1 MVATTQ
7 SSIVI
12 SANQDK
18 TDSPV
23 TAQPDAGFW
32 RASFNADRTTGIQKY
47 QEPRSSWMAFAI
59 SKGTNDL
66 INGVKRYID
75 TINGDHKEY
84 QESNRG
90 KALLKLDAKGALS
103 KFDRLFDDFGSYV
116 DTSAQLLSQNKNA
129 APYMGSLAKAV
140 ESAGLA
146 RLSKVKS
153 KALELESAL
162 KEVGLRREDLTP
174 EGIAANKE
182 KLTGPALQK
191 IKLIA
196 KEFDTSRSETAKAMK
211 SVVGVIQD
219 TIAEVSRLEGAMS
232 PGVQSWMNSKLEG
245 ASKKY
250 SNVVAHHLTNPQAKE
265 NELVKAKN
273 EFIESYKTAIRA
285 AEELNKSSKGGL
297 EAENKLKSLLDNL
310 KGENHNSQEHQMHV
324 DADSTSKVYVKI
336 SGRLGGAIA
345 SWVEGFTE
353 TEKKLND
360 AALKEGTL
368 EDQAKHGAALAAKM
382 KEVENVLQKIG
393 AVLAKSH
400 NRYDED
406 LKKNIS
412 ALDRVLQLDPKE
424 NPEVAINACGHILQT
439 MESETDNYI
448 INRIN
453 HYKGQEK
460 GMTSAHFEQIA
471 KDLAFTSKAIK
482 LLETHVS
489 REGKVC
495 NWGWEHLAKEAKIRI
510 DQGFASLKKKEDEVV
525 VPAELK
531 KMADEVFAP
540 EKVESTF
547 FLAKQFRGVLNYF
560 KILRGID

>member
-23 TAQPDAGFW
+23 TAQPDAGFSK
-32 RASFNADRTTGIQKY
+32 ASFNAERTTGIQEYQKPRSSLGAFIIDKVKGFINEVKQEHKKY
-47 QEPRSSWMAFAI
+47 QE
-59 SKGTNDL
+59 TNRL
-66 INGVKRYID
+66 
-75 TINGDHKEY
+75 E
-84 QESNRG
+84 
-90 KALLKLDAKGALS
+90 ALGKLDIKSAFS
-103 KFDRLFDDFGSYV
+103 KLDGLISDFCSYV
-116 DTSAQLLSQNKNA
+116 DTRNQLLEENENA
-129 APYMGSLAKAV
+129 RPYMRNLAEAMTNKGAERLAKVKDKASELV
-140 ESAGLA
+140 E
-146 RLSKVKS
+146 
-153 KALELESAL
+153 AL
-162 KEVGLRREDLTP
+162 KEVGLSLEDLTP
-174 EGIAANKE
+174 ERITAHKE

-191 IKLIA
+191 IQLKA
-196 KEFDTSRSETAKAMK
+196 KEFDTARSETAKAMK

-219 TIAEVSRLEGAMS
+219 TIAEVSGLEGAMS
-232 PGVQSWMNSKLEG
+232 PGLQSWVNSKLDG

-273 EFIESYKTAIRA
+273 EFIESYKTAIQA

-297 EAENKLKSLLDNL
+297 EAQNKLQSLLENL
-310 KGENHNSQEHQMHV
+310 KGLNPISQEHQMHV

-336 SGRLGGAIA
+336 SGHLGGAIA
-345 SWVEGFTE
+345 SWVEDFTK
-353 TEKKLND
+353 TAKDAND
-360 AALKEGTL
+360 VALKDGTL
-368 EDQAKHGAALAAKM
+368 EEKAKHGTAFAAKM

-393 AVLAKSH
+393 AVLATSH
-400 NRYDED
+400 SRYDED

-412 ALDRVLQLDPKE
+412 ALDRVLKLDPKE
-424 NPEVAINACGHILQT
+424 DPDAARNACGRILQT

-448 INRIN
+448 IDRID

-495 NWGWEHLAKEAKIRI
+495 SWEQLATEAKKRI

-540 EKVESTF
+540 EKVESTY
-547 FLAKQFRGVLNYF
+547 FLAKQYRRFLNYWN
-560 KILRGID
+560 ILTPID

>member
-1 MVATTQ
+1 MVATAQ
-7 SSIVI
+7 SLIVN
-12 SANQDK
+12 SANK
-18 TDSPV
+18 TDSSV
-23 TAQPDAGFW
+23 TAQPDSGFSK
-32 RASFNADRTTGIQKY
+32 ASFNAERTTGIQEYQKPRSSLGAFIIDKVKGFINEVKQEHKKY
-47 QEPRSSWMAFAI
+47 QE
-59 SKGTNDL
+59 TNRL
-66 INGVKRYID
+66 
-75 TINGDHKEY
+75 E
-84 QESNRG
+84 
-90 KALLKLDAKGALS
+90 ALGKLDIKSAFS
-103 KFDRLFDDFGSYV
+103 KFDGLISDFRSYV
-116 DTSAQLLSQNKNA
+116 DTRNQLLEENENA
-129 APYMGSLAKAV
+129 RPYMRNLAEAMKNKGAERLAKVKDKASELV
-140 ESAGLA
+140 E
-146 RLSKVKS
+146 
-153 KALELESAL
+153 AL
-162 KEVGLRREDLTP
+162 KEVGLSLEDLTP
-174 EGIAANKE
+174 ERITAHKE

-191 IKLIA
+191 IQLKA
-196 KEFDTSRSETAKAMK
+196 KEFDTARSETAKAMK

-219 TIAEVSRLEGAMS
+219 TIAEVSGLEGAMS
-232 PGVQSWMNSKLEG
+232 PGLQSWVNSKLDG

-297 EAENKLKSLLDNL
+297 EAENKLKSLLENL
-310 KGENHNSQEHQMHV
+310 KGENHNSKEHQMHV

-368 EDQAKHGAALAAKM
+368 EDQAKHGAAFAAKM

-400 NRYDED
+400 NRYDEEH
-406 LKKNIS
+406 KKNIS
-412 ALDRVLQLDPKE
+412 VLDRVLKLDSKE
-424 NPEVAINACGHILQT
+424 DPVAARNACGRILQT
-439 MESETDNYI
+439 MESDIDNYI
-448 INRIN
+448 IDRID

-471 KDLAFTSKAIK
+471 EDLAFTSKAIK

-495 NWGWEHLAKEAKIRI
+495 NWGWEHLAKEAKTRI
-510 DQGFASLKKKEDEVV
+510 DQGFASLNKKEDEVV

-531 KMADEVFAP
+531 KMADKLFAP

-547 FLAKQFRGVLNYF
+547 FLAKQFRRFLNYWNA
-560 KILRGID
+560 LTPID